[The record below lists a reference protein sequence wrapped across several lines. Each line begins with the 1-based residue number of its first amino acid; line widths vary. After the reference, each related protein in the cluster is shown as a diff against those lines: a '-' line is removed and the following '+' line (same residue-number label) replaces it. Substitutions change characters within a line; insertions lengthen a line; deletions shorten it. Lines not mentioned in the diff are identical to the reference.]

1 MIILLLAA
9 LCLPAAAQQD
19 SLLVMFWNLEN
30 FFDCRSDGP
39 EAPDRE
45 FSPLGAKHWTRRRF
59 RIKCN
64 AVCKTILLAADSFG
78 KLPDAI
84 GFAEIENRD
93 VLEDLILETPLRKL
107 GYRIVHYDSHDH
119 RGIDCALLYRKS
131 TLGLTDS
138 KPLHLYG
145 TDGEIL
151 PTRDILL
158 ARFGGF
164 AILVNHHPSKV
175 GEGSSQR
182 RGTAMERMDGAC
194 DSLRAAGVERVLCI
208 GDFNE
213 DLWDSGHSSGTI
225 KYEGQWE
232 KIDGCFLRGP
242 GQVRESVFD
251 HPSLLTKDAA
261 YGGTKPLRT
270 YSGPRWLGGVSD
282 HLPILIKVAQH
293 ADEPHV
299 VQQKD
304 F

>member
-64 AVCKTILLAADSFG
+64 AVCKTVLLAADSFG

-84 GFAEIENRD
+84 GFAEIENRN
-93 VLEDLILETPLRKL
+93 VLENLILGTPLRKL

-131 TLGLTDS
+131 TLDLTDS

-194 DSLRAAGVERVLCI
+194 DSLRAAEVERVLCI

-213 DLWDSGHSSGTI
+213 DLWGDPSAHGTI
-225 KYEGQWE
+225 KYNGKWE
-232 KIDGCFLRGP
+232 KIDGCFLKGFAYS
-242 GQVRESVFD
+242 RESVLVY
-251 HPSLLTKDAA
+251 PSLLEKDRA
-261 YGGTKPLRT
+261 YGGMKPRRCFI
-270 YSGPRWLGGVSD
+270 GPRYNGGVSD
-282 HLPILIKVAQH
+282 HLPIA
-293 ADEPHV
+293 V
-299 VQQKD
+299 VVG